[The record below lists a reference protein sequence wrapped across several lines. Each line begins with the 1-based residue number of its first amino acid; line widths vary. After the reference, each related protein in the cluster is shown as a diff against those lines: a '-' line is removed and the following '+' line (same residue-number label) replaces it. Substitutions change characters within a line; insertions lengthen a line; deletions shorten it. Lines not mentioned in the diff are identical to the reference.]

1 MHALRSQHRSI
12 WSALAAG
19 LVMTAASLAQAA
31 RPAEPEAPAKA
42 AESAQPGAPVV
53 GRATRVA
60 ILNFGPPSDW
70 QGSTGSMV
78 GTVANAKAWKEAV
91 PLLKKDKVDVVVVRI
106 NSGGG
111 LLLEISRFHEVYE
124 KDYKPNFRTVGW
136 VESAISAAAMSPYVL
151 EEFYFMPEGNLGACT
166 GWSGQLTAVKGMQ
179 LEMVLHLMEKASAT
193 GKRDP
198 KIMRAMQIQEP
209 LTANIDE
216 NGDVTFFQNES
227 GAIRLNP
234 PEQILTLNATDA
246 LKVKFSRGTAAT
258 KEELVQVM
266 GITEHEFA
274 GLEATKF
281 IDQNMRSN
289 DRAEKRF
296 NDFYAKYSQSVGAA
310 QSIADRDQRRREVGV
325 ARRHLTEIK
334 AAVRINPN
342 FALLNGLPDN
352 WFEEQEDLLK
362 QLAK

>member
-1 MHALRSQHRSI
+1 MHALRTRPRSL
-12 WSALAAG
+12 WSALVTG
-19 LVMTAASLAQAA
+19 LVITAASLAHAA
-31 RPAEPEAPAKA
+31 HFAEPGAPATT
-42 AESAQPGAPVV
+42 PVV

-60 ILNFGPPSDW
+60 VLNFGPPSDW
-70 QGSTGSMV
+70 QGSAGNMV

-91 PLLKKDKVDVVVVRI
+91 PLLKKDKVDVVIVRI

-111 LLLEISRFHEVYE
+111 LALEVPRFNEVFE
-124 KDYKPNFRTVGW
+124 KDYKPNFRTVAW

-166 GWSGQLTAVKGMQ
+166 AWSGQLNAAKGVQ
-179 LEMVLHLMEKASAT
+179 LEIFLHMMEKASAL

-198 KIMRAMQIQEP
+198 KIMRAMQIEEP

-246 LKVKFSRGTAAT
+246 LKVKFSLGTAAT
-258 KEELVQVM
+258 KEELVKVM
-266 GITEHEFA
+266 GLTEYEFA
-274 GLEATKF
+274 GLEASKF
-281 IDQNMRSN
+281 IDQNMRGN

-296 NDFYAKYSQSVGAA
+296 KDFYAKYAQSVSAA
-310 QSIADRDQRRREVGV
+310 QGITDRDLRRREIGV
-325 ARRHLTEIK
+325 ARRHLAEIR
-334 AAVRINPN
+334 AAVRINAN
-342 FALLNGLPDN
+342 FALLNNLPDN